1 MPLSTKKGKC
11 KVERTL
17 LPEGAQ
23 ATMSAILNEVARAAE
38 DGLVTKK
45 EYEETKV
52 AFLEAKRNQIER
64 SVELHNDFLRQRL
77 EREEAARVDLDLK
90 KSKFQVEV
98 HRFQA
103 VMGSSAVTRR
113 AKESAE
119 DFITA
124 VRRFCAVPKSRLNL
138 DRGSSGNGSAC
149 QSGGDPKNA
158 F

>member
-23 ATMSAILNEVARAAE
+23 ATMSAILNEVARAAA

-64 SVELHNDFLRQRL
+64 SVELHNYFLRQRR
-77 EREEAARVDLDLK
+77 ERE
-90 KSKFQVEV
+90 
-98 HRFQA
+98 
-103 VMGSSAVTRR
+103 
-113 AKESAE
+113 
-119 DFITA
+119 
-124 VRRFCAVPKSRLNL
+124 
-138 DRGSSGNGSAC
+138 
-149 QSGGDPKNA
+149 
-158 F
+158 

>member
-23 ATMSAILNEVARAAE
+23 ATMSAILNEVARAAA

-119 DFITA
+119 AQFLARMGFEQI
-124 VRRFCAVPKSRLNL
+124 VGYPGGSPPK
-138 DRGSSGNGSAC
+138 G
-149 QSGGDPKNA
+149 
-158 F
+158 